1 MKIFDLFEITKHNTG
16 QALVLRPVWRLVEID
31 PPTGPETG
39 PKIVSKWPGND
50 SGIDKKSG
58 QEPGPYKR
66 PSNYFL
72 DWTQKY

>member
-1 MKIFDLFEITKHNTG
+1 MWAMKIFDLFEITKLNTG
-16 QALVLRPVWRLVEID
+16 QALVEID

-39 PKIVSKWPGND
+39 PKIVSKRPGND

-72 DWTQKY
+72 D